1 MPFLYT
7 NFNIIANL
15 GSDQETA
22 LRKIK
27 VEHWICD
34 F

>member
-15 GSDQETA
+15 GLDQERV
-22 LRKIK
+22 LRNIK
-27 VEHWICD
+27 VEH
-34 F
+34 